1 MNRALILILFSIISF
16 NCFSQGSW
24 NIDYI
29 EVNSI
34 DKSHIGK
41 SLKVDFKHLWKED
54 FQSLPKSIRSF
65 IIPQDTGSITFN
77 GKRLN
82 VIEVRKVYVDHGS
95 FDDQYL
101 ELLSNSKNIVTRIYN
116 SKLLEISSEKLK
128 LIISLET
135 FELKRGKIRRKIKT
149 ENQEVWIDRK
159 HLDGFMIKL

>member
-1 MNRALILILFSIISF
+1 MKRTLLLILFSVISF
-16 NCFSQGSW
+16 SCFSQGSW
-24 NIDYI
+24 DIDYI

-41 SLKVDFKHLWKED
+41 SLKIDFKHLWKED

-65 IIPQDTGSITFN
+65 IIPQDTGSIILN

-82 VIEVRKVYVDHGS
+82 VVEVRKVYVDHGS
-95 FDDQYL
+95 LDDQYL
-101 ELLSNSKNIVTRIYN
+101 EILSNSKNKVTRIYN
-116 SKLLEISSEKLK
+116 SMLLEIGSEKLK
-128 LIISLET
+128 LMISLET

-149 ENQEVWIDRK
+149 ENQEVWIDKK